1 MLGVV
6 LSILA
11 QAAVAD
17 DSLER
22 YRQRTAAGPYCEAA
36 SRADDIIVC
45 GRRRA
50 DRYRLLLIEYDAG
63 DPRDEAV
70 PVERER
76 LLARMNNCDEK
87 SIFLVE
93 CGMMG
98 VSVGTGGVRLGGER
112 PIAP

>member
-1 MLGVV
+1 MLGVM

-11 QAAVAD
+11 QAALAD

-22 YRQRTAAGPYCEAA
+22 YRKETAAGPHCEGAA
-36 SRADDIIVC
+36 TTGDIIVC

-50 DRYRLLLIEYDAG
+50 DRYRLPLIEYDAG
-63 DPRDEAV
+63 DPRAEAV
-70 PVERER
+70 PAERER
-76 LLARMNNCDEK
+76 LLARTTNCEEK
-87 SIFLVE
+87 SIFLVG
-93 CGMMG
+93 CGMTG

>member
-1 MLGVV
+1 MLGVM

-11 QAAVAD
+11 QAGVAD
-17 DSLER
+17 DSLAR
-22 YRQRTAAGPYCEAA
+22 YRQRTAAGPRCEAA
-36 SRADDIIVC
+36 ARTDDIIVC

-50 DRYRLLLIEYDAG
+50 DRYRLPLIEYDAG

-76 LLARMNNCDEK
+76 LLARTNNCDEK

-98 VSVGTGGVRLGGER
+98 VSVGTGGVRLAGDR

>member
-1 MLGVV
+1 MLGVM

-11 QAAVAD
+11 QTSIAD
-17 DSLER
+17 DSLAR
-22 YRQRTAAGPYCEAA
+22 YRQTTAAGPRCEAA
-36 SRADDIIVC
+36 AGTDDIIVC

-50 DRYRLLLIEYDAG
+50 DRYRLPLIEYDAG
-63 DPRDEAV
+63 DPHDEAV
-70 PVERER
+70 PVEHER
-76 LLARMNNCDEK
+76 LLARANNCDEK

-93 CGMMG
+93 CGMTG